1 MALTT
6 AKNQQALNIMAKARP
21 QRVMAQMAMARA
33 FIYGYIQQAKNSF
46 ITKLKKAN
54 G

>member
-21 QRVMAQMAMARA
+21 QRVMAQMVMARA
-33 FIYGYIQQAKNSF
+33 FIYGYIQQIKKNS
-46 ITKLKKAN
+46 ITKA
-54 G
+54 

>member
-21 QRVMAQMAMARA
+21 QRVMAQMEMARA
-33 FIYGYIQQAKNSF
+33 FIYGYIQQVKNSF